1 MIEVTPRPAPEEIK
15 QRLTRLFEK
24 PDGPRGT
31 PPPGFPRWETTM
43 EEWLDV
49 VLPDFGNTPR
59 QVLNSGDQGTL
70 ALLDRFVNAIAT
82 SRALSHP
89 RVVRDIVRQRI
100 ETMFRQSRDT
110 DAIRR
115 ELQYGPSDSVS
126 GNDVS
131 DSFEHW
137 MDVPNPMFGDVTPR
151 SFFEDVAVDAE
162 QVREISSLLDSID
175 DGAFS

>member
-1 MIEVTPRPAPEEIK
+1 MIEMIPPPEPEAMIL
-15 QRLTRLFEK
+15 RLTRLFEEA
-24 PDGPRGT
+24 DEPRGT
-31 PPPGFPRWETTM
+31 PPPGFPQWQTTL

-49 VLPDFGNTPR
+49 ELPDFGSTPR
-59 QVLNSGDQGTL
+59 KMLSSDDEGTL
-70 ALLDRFVNAIAT
+70 GLLDRFVNAIAT

-100 ETMFRQSRDT
+100 EAMFRQPPDT
-110 DAIRR
+110 DCIRR
-115 ELQYGPSDSVS
+115 EPKYVPPDFVPGI
-126 GNDVS
+126 DVC

-137 MDVPNPMFGDVTPR
+137 MDVPNPLFGDLTPR
-151 SFFEDVAVDAE
+151 NFFESAAVDAE